1 MFCLVLLRYYH
12 DLTRIYV
19 CKQIIQCKPGNKDVL
34 MAHIKNAIQRTK
46 IIKFKQRDY
55 KLNFFDIHTMNTTE
69 PMTQWTPRMNEYV
82 T

>member
-1 MFCLVLLRYYH
+1 MFCLELFRYYN

-46 IIKFKQRDY
+46 IVKLKQREY
-55 KLNFFDIHTMNTTE
+55 KLNCFYIHTMNTTK
-69 PMTQWTPRMNEYV
+69 PIT
-82 T
+82 